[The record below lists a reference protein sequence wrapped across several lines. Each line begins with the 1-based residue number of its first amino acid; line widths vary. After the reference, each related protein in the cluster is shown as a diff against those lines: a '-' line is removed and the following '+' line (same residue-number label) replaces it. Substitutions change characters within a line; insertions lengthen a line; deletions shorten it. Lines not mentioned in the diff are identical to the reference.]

1 MFKANLLHIL
11 THFSSVKLT
20 GLFVIFLPLLAKEL
34 QIPQKVKKKKKRK
47 KEKEKSTD
55 IKMRVKIPL
64 FSDGGFRSSIMC
76 FHVKTTKL
84 TTI

>member
-20 GLFVIFLPLLAKEL
+20 GLFMIFLPLLAKEL
-34 QIPQKVKKKKKRK
+34 QIPQKVKKKKR

>member
-1 MFKANLLHIL
+1 MFKANLLDLL

-20 GLFVIFLPLLAKEL
+20 GLFVTFLPLIAKEL
-34 QIPQKVKKKKKRK
+34 QIPQKVKKKKK
-47 KEKEKSTD
+47 STD
-55 IKMRVKIPL
+55 VKMRVKIPL

-84 TTI
+84 ITI